1 MKKAIETIWK
11 FKYVII
17 GIIILAAIA
26 FSANKIKKQRAE
38 ITRLTEIVKS
48 KEAETIDSLTT
59 RFYSRLIS
67 EKDVEINQRKAEITL
82 IKNKVVVLNK
92 DIINLKRENKDLI
105 EEYNTD
111 KTIDNCEN
119 VVKNQT
125 EIIAKQDTAIE
136 ELGKEA
142 ESYSRALYLTEQKL
156 SLKDTIIVS
165 KSNLISAQKIQ
176 FANTIK
182 GKDKEIKKGKQKN
195 FFKDV
200 GLGIAGAFIIYQGLK
215 K

>member
-67 EKDVEINQRKAEITL
+67 EKDVEIGQRKAEITMF
-82 IKNKVVVLNK
+82 KNRVVGLNK

-105 EEYNTD
+105 GEYNSNQ
-111 KTIDNCEN
+111 TIDNCESI
-119 VVKNQT
+119 VKNQIK
-125 EIIAKQDTAIE
+125 IISKQDTTIE
-136 ELGKEA
+136 ELGKES

-156 SLKDTIIVS
+156 SMKDTIIVS
-165 KSNLISAQKIQ
+165 KENLVIAKDIRIRQLIYEKVELQHKNKVQK
-176 FANTIK
+176 FWRN
-182 GKDKEIKKGKQKN
+182 
-195 FFKDV
+195 V
-200 GLGIAGAFIIYQGLK
+200 GFVASGAIVVYQGLRK
-215 K
+215 